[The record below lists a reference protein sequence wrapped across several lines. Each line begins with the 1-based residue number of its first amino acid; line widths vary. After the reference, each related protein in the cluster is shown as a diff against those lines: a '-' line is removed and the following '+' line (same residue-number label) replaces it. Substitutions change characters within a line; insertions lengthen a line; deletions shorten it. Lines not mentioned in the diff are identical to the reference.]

1 MTKKDDSEEWV
12 EVAETGKHEL
22 ATLIA
27 GLLQS
32 EGIPAEV
39 EGGAANPWPET
50 IGAFGN
56 SRVTVPPE
64 RAGEA
69 RELIKSREKDFGGPR
84 ETGPIVRAGEDPAK
98 G

>member
-1 MTKKDDSEEWV
+1 VTKKDDSEDWV
-12 EVAETGKHEL
+12 EVAETGQHEL
-22 ATLIA
+22 ATMIA

-39 EGGAANPWPET
+39 EGGTANPWPET

-69 RELIKSREKDFGGPR
+69 RELIKSREKDLSGSR
-84 ETGPIVRAGEDPAK
+84 ETGPIGRTGGDPAK
-98 G
+98 K

>member
-1 MTKKDDSEEWV
+1 MADKDDSEDWV

-22 ATLIA
+22 ASLIA

-39 EGGAANPWPET
+39 EGPASNPWPET
-50 IGAFGN
+50 IGVFGT

-69 RELIKSREKDFGGPR
+69 RELIKSRELESKGSR
-84 ETGPIVRAGEDPAK
+84 ETGRIEPPGEGPDK

>member
-1 MTKKDDSEEWV
+1 MTKKDDSEDWV
-12 EVAETGKHEL
+12 EVAETGQHEL

-39 EGGAANPWPET
+39 EGGTANPWPET

-69 RELIKSREKDFGGPR
+69 RELIKRREKDLSGSR
-84 ETGPIVRAGEDPAK
+84 ETGPIVRTGEGPAK
-98 G
+98 K

>member
-1 MTKKDDSEEWV
+1 MTKKDDSEDWV

-39 EGGAANPWPET
+39 EGGTANPLPET

-56 SRVTVPPE
+56 SRVTVPPD
-64 RAGEA
+64 RVGEA
-69 RELIKSREKDFGGPR
+69 RALIKSREKDFGGSR
-84 ETGPIVRAGEDPAK
+84 ETDPIGRPTVRPDK
-98 G
+98 T

>member
-1 MTKKDDSEEWV
+1 MAKDDDSEDWV

-22 ATLIA
+22 ASLIA

-39 EGGAANPWPET
+39 EGPAANPWPET
-50 IGAFGN
+50 IGAFGT

-64 RAGEA
+64 RLVEA
-69 RELIKSREKDFGGPR
+69 RELIKSRELEFGGSR
-84 ETGPIVRAGEDPAK
+84 KTGKIEPPGEDPEK